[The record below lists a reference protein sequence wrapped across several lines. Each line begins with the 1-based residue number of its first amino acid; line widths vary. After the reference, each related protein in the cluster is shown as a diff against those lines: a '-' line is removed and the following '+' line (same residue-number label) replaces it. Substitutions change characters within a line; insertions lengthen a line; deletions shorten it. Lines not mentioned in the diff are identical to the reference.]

1 MVRSIG
7 AQLGLLAFTVA
18 IVAGLVAGNSVTTV
32 LIRALLVML
41 AACVI
46 GQAVGWAGK
55 LALREHLQ
63 RKKLQIDCQHR
74 DADRASG
81 KPQPKNSESPA
92 PAEGG

>member
-7 AQLGLLAFTVA
+7 AQLGLLAFAVA
-18 IVAGLVAGNSVTTV
+18 IVVGLVAGNSVTTV

-55 LALREHLQ
+55 LVLRDHLQ
-63 RKKLQIDCQHR
+63 RKKLQIDRQHR
-74 DADRASG
+74 NANRASG
-81 KPQPKNSESPA
+81 EPQTKNSDSPA